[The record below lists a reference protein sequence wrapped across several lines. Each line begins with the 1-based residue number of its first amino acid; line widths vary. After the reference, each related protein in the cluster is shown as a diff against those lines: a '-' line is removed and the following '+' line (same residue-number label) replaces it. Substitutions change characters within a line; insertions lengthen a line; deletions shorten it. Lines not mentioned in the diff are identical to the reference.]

1 MKKTSARTSA
11 FNYHGTLNYANKKKR
26 TRIVLS
32 TTETKI
38 VMKNCSRV
46 LVLGFLSFCSEG
58 NFNSSVRHV
67 VTAVPTTLFMSEY
80 GNRYLKKAATK
91 PTEATESDD
100 YGTTGGNGTAYND
113 DMPIGSIYLWMW
125 VPIFFLGC
133 YILRLSIISYCNSD
147 AHSQWLPCVP
157 WSRCYSKSVNASKC
171 GTSAARRKGNE
182 ENSNGLSSPIKST
195 EMKVISKCETKV

>member
-1 MKKTSARTSA
+1 MMRN
-11 FNYHGTLNYANKKKR
+11 FP
-26 TRIVLS
+26 
-32 TTETKI
+32 
-38 VMKNCSRV
+38 RV
-46 LVLGFLSFCSEG
+46 LILGFVSFCSEG

-80 GNRYLKKAATK
+80 SNRHLKKATQSTA
-91 PTEATESDD
+91 EAAESGY
-100 YGTTGGNGTAYND
+100 YGTAGGNGTAYND

-147 AHSQWLPCVP
+147 ANSLWFPCVP
-157 WSRCYSKSVNASKC
+157 WSLCYSKSANASKC
-171 GTSAARRKGNE
+171 GASATRRKGNE
-182 ENSNGLSSPIKST
+182 ENSKGLSSSIKST